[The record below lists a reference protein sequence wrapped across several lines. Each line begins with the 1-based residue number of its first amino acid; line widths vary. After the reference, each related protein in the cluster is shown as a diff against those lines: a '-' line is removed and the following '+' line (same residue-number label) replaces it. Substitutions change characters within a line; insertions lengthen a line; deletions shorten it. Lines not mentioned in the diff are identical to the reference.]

1 MMQNV
6 HIKKA
11 YYLNN
16 AKDKIEVHYTTQ
28 DSSGVFVAQTSKTE
42 KENSLWAQAHDQLTV
57 EAMTSFTQEHIQEI
71 DDRRRRIDEQK
82 KAIQT
87 EKVNDDLFK
96 AKLEIFELPE
106 IKDSKNRTMKSKI
119 RKAETL
125 NQVYIY
131 AGAMIALETLKK
143 EKESK

>member
-1 MMQNV
+1 MQNV
-6 HIKKA
+6 HIKRA

-16 AKDKIEVHYTTQ
+16 AKDKIEVQYTTQ
-28 DSSGVFVAQTSKTE
+28 DSDGVFVAQTSKSE
-42 KENSLWAQAHDQLTV
+42 KENSLWVQAHSQLTV
-57 EAMTSFTQEHIQEI
+57 EEMTNFTKDHIEEI
-71 DDRRRRIDEQK
+71 DNRRRRIDEQK
-82 KAIQT
+82 KAIQI
-87 EKVNDDLFK
+87 EKINDELFK

-143 EKESK
+143 EQESK